1 MNCGESER
9 LFDAYLDGQLTGTL
23 RLEFDAHRLR
33 CRHCQQTLAMLESC
47 AHLIATDRRGPSL
60 SADFTER
67 VMADVAARGP
77 HRVHR
82 LRATRVAFVA
92 GALVQAAAVVLIAVS
107 LDGGKMRPTPP
118 ERRTAGEDRALIAR
132 PDGDLRELFYDTL
145 EQYLIASDDL
155 TAQGRRVAQY
165 LNISVP
171 DPVARAVTDPTA
183 LNPLLGWTTILPS
196 ADGPV
201 ESDEADSMQFD
212 L

>member
-47 AHLIATDRRGPSL
+47 AHLIASDRRGPSL

-67 VMADVAARGP
+67 VMAAVSESAAPRG
-77 HRVHR
+77 RR
-82 LRATRVAFVA
+82 LTATRAAFVA
-92 GALVQAAAVVLIAVS
+92 GAVLQAAAVVMFAVWLDAGRS
-107 LDGGKMRPTPP
+107 LAPRPAAPPGG
-118 ERRTAGEDRALIAR
+118 EALMAR
-132 PDGDLRELFYDTL
+132 PVGDIREMFYDTL
-145 EQYLIASDDL
+145 EKYLSASDDL

-171 DPVARAVTDPTA
+171 DPVARAVTDPTT
-183 LNPLLGWTTILPS
+183 LNPLLGWTTVLPP
-196 ADGPV
+196 AV
-201 ESDEADSMQFD
+201 EGGAELEEADPTQFD